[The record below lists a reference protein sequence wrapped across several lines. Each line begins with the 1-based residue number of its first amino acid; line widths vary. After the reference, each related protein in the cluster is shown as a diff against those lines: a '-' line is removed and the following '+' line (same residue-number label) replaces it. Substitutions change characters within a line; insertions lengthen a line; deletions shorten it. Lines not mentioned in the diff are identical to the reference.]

1 MLRCVQCTHSM
12 DLTNRSPRLD
22 ALPKLSF
29 LSCPNEPVAAPLL
42 AKTQGRWSRSAPPLL
57 DKGDLSGGA
66 TVYVGERSGMWEN
79 VSSPHT
85 ARDGESAI
93 SSVKRRRTCGA
104 EHSTLSAVRPK
115 TGYHFFLRTE
125 SARSVAQNTGGAKQ
139 PGCDVVRALGRR
151 WAAMAVATKEEWNQA
166 AREDYELRVQ
176 GAQAAARA
184 ATVAAA
190 AAEAAEAACAAL
202 PHASSPHASFISSC
216 LWRCKHCDRRWY
228 VAACSCVRSC
238 CCCCCLPA
246 DCACVCCLSPGLA
259 ARNSSAHSRHSSGQ
273 TQLFLLQVQHLP
285 HYSISHAQRPDL

>member
-1 MLRCVQCTHSM
+1 
-12 DLTNRSPRLD
+12 
-22 ALPKLSF
+22 
-29 LSCPNEPVAAPLL
+29 
-42 AKTQGRWSRSAPPLL
+42 
-57 DKGDLSGGA
+57 
-66 TVYVGERSGMWEN
+66 MWEN
-79 VSSPHT
+79 VSAPHT

-176 GAQAAARA
+176 GARAGAQAAARA

-216 LWRCKHCDRRWY
+216 VWRCKHCDRRWY
-228 VAACSCVRSC
+228 VAACSCVAAAAAHLQTVRV
-238 CCCCCLPA
+238 
-246 DCACVCCLSPGLA
+246 CAASPGLA
-259 ARNSSAHSRHSSGQ
+259 ARNSSPHSRHSSGQ
-273 TQLFLLQVQHLP
+273 TQLFLLLQVQHLP
-285 HYSISHAQRPDL
+285 HYTIAHAQRPDWWRKGGRACAGCHQM